1 MKILIVEDSLLQAT
15 QIQILLK
22 RYSVDEVYTAYNGED
37 AIELC
42 KQHRFDIAFCD
53 LQLPQIDGVTLLASP
68 EAQASI
74 QTVVILSAMADAAL
88 DSTKSMCNLIGYNEV
103 EAIPKPVDETHI
115 QRLLSTYKRTQTA
128 KSILPT
134 AVTLSE
140 QQTIEA
146 FEKEWFTNAY
156 QTQHSVEQ
164 STLIGVEVLARIMH
178 PELGLLTPFH
188 FMDALRQL
196 SLMDRLFFTVLEL
209 ALKDIS
215 SMRKPIHFAINI
227 EQSTL
232 KLEIADQVASLCNKY
247 KIEPSLLTL
256 EITEH
261 ETILLDAHCY
271 KNIAKLSMLGVG
283 LSVDDFGTGYA
294 SLSQLLSLPFTELK
308 VDRSFVNNISENKK
322 NQILTKACINLAEN
336 LGLSCIV
343 EGVEQQQ
350 DLEYLKTIGMTKY
363 QGFITSKPASF
374 SEFTSANNLKQ
385 T

>member
-294 SLSQLLSLPFTELK
+294 SLSQLSSLPFTELK
-308 VDRSFVNNISENKK
+308 VDRSFVNNISENKM

-374 SEFTSANNLKQ
+374 SEFTSANNLK
-385 T
+385 

>member
-215 SMRKPIHFAINI
+215 
-227 EQSTL
+227 
-232 KLEIADQVASLCNKY
+232 
-247 KIEPSLLTL
+247 
-256 EITEH
+256 
-261 ETILLDAHCY
+261 
-271 KNIAKLSMLGVG
+271 
-283 LSVDDFGTGYA
+283 
-294 SLSQLLSLPFTELK
+294 
-308 VDRSFVNNISENKK
+308 
-322 NQILTKACINLAEN
+322 
-336 LGLSCIV
+336 
-343 EGVEQQQ
+343 
-350 DLEYLKTIGMTKY
+350 
-363 QGFITSKPASF
+363 
-374 SEFTSANNLKQ
+374 
-385 T
+385 

>member
-294 SLSQLLSLPFTELK
+294 SLSQLSSLPFTELK

-374 SEFTSANNLKQ
+374 SEFTSANNLK
-385 T
+385 

>member
-22 RYSVDEVYTAYNGED
+22 RYSVDEIYTAYNGED

-53 LQLPQIDGVTLLASP
+53 LQLPQIDGVSLLASH
-68 EAQASI
+68 EAQGSI

-88 DSTKSMCNLIGYNEV
+88 DSTKSMCKLIGYNEV
-103 EAIPKPVDETHI
+103 EAIPKPVAEAHI
-115 QRLLSTYKRTQTA
+115 QRLLSSYKRIQTA
-128 KSILPT
+128 KSILP
-134 AVTLSE
+134 AEVKLNE
-140 QQTIEA
+140 QQTLEA
-146 FEKEWFTNAY
+146 FENEWFTNAY
-156 QTQHSVEQ
+156 QTQHDVEQ
-164 STLIGVEVLARIMH
+164 ATLVGVEVLARIMH

-188 FMDALRQL
+188 FMDTLRQL
-196 SLMDRLFFTVLEL
+196 GLMDRLFFTLLEL

-232 KLEIADQVASLCNKY
+232 KLEIADQVSSLCAKY
-247 KIEPSLLTL
+247 NIDPSLLTL

-294 SLSQLLSLPFTELK
+294 SLSQLSSLPFTELK

-363 QGFITSKPASF
+363 QGFIASKPASF
-374 SEFTSANNLKQ
+374 SEFTSVNNLK
-385 T
+385 

>member
-294 SLSQLLSLPFTELK
+294 SLSQLSSLPFTELK

-374 SEFTSANNLKQ
+374 SEFTSVNNLK
-385 T
+385 

>member
-53 LQLPQIDGVTLLASP
+53 LQLPQIDGVSLLASS
-68 EAQASI
+68 EAQGSI

-88 DSTKSMCNLIGYNEV
+88 DSTKSMCKLIGYNEV

-115 QRLLSTYKRTQTA
+115 QRLLSSYKRIQTA

-134 AVTLSE
+134 EVKLDE
-140 QQTIEA
+140 QQTIDA
-146 FEKEWFTNAY
+146 FDNEWFTNAY
-156 QTQHSVEQ
+156 QTQHDVEQ
-164 STLIGVEVLARIMH
+164 STLVGVEVLARIMH

-188 FMDALRQL
+188 FMDTLRQL
-196 SLMDRLFFTVLEL
+196 GLMDRLFFTVLEL

-232 KLEIADQVASLCNKY
+232 KLEIADQVANLCDKY
-247 KIEPSLLTL
+247 KIDPSLLTL

-294 SLSQLLSLPFTELK
+294 SLSQLSSLPFTELK

-374 SEFTSANNLKQ
+374 SEFTSVNNLK
-385 T
+385 

>member
-53 LQLPQIDGVTLLASP
+53 LQLPQIDGVSLLASS
-68 EAQASI
+68 EAQGSI

-88 DSTKSMCNLIGYNEV
+88 DSTKSMCKLIGYNEV

-115 QRLLSTYKRTQTA
+115 QRLLSSYKRIQTA

-134 AVTLSE
+134 EVKLDE

-146 FEKEWFTNAY
+146 FENEWFTNAY
-156 QTQHSVEQ
+156 QTQHDVEQ
-164 STLIGVEVLARIMH
+164 STLVGVEVLARIMH
-178 PELGLLTPFH
+178 PKLGLLTPFH
-188 FMDALRQL
+188 FMDTLRQL
-196 SLMDRLFFTVLEL
+196 GLMDRLFFTVLEL

-232 KLEIADQVASLCNKY
+232 KLEIADQVANLCDKY
-247 KIEPSLLTL
+247 KIDPSLLTL

-294 SLSQLLSLPFTELK
+294 SLSQLSSLPFTELK

-374 SEFTSANNLKQ
+374 SEFTSVNNLK
-385 T
+385 

>member
-1 MKILIVEDSLLQAT
+1 
-15 QIQILLK
+15 
-22 RYSVDEVYTAYNGED
+22 
-37 AIELC
+37 
-42 KQHRFDIAFCD
+42 
-53 LQLPQIDGVTLLASP
+53 
-68 EAQASI
+68 
-74 QTVVILSAMADAAL
+74 MADAAL
-88 DSTKSMCNLIGYNEV
+88 DSTKSMCKLIGYNEV

-115 QRLLSTYKRTQTA
+115 QRLLSSYKRIQTA

-134 AVTLSE
+134 EVKLDE

-146 FEKEWFTNAY
+146 FENKWFTNAY
-156 QTQHSVEQ
+156 QTQHDVEQ
-164 STLIGVEVLARIMH
+164 STLVGVEVLARIMH

-188 FMDALRQL
+188 FMDTLRQL
-196 SLMDRLFFTVLEL
+196 GLMDRLFFTVLEL

-232 KLEIADQVASLCNKY
+232 KLEIADQVASLCDKY
-247 KIEPSLLTL
+247 NIDPSLLTL

-294 SLSQLLSLPFTELK
+294 SLSQLSSLPFTELK

-363 QGFITSKPASF
+363 QGFIASKPASF
-374 SEFTSANNLKQ
+374 SEFTSVNNLK
-385 T
+385 

>member
-261 ETILLDAHCY
+261 ETIFLDAHCY

-294 SLSQLLSLPFTELK
+294 SLSQLSSLPFTELK

-374 SEFTSANNLKQ
+374 SEFTSANNLK
-385 T
+385 

>member
-53 LQLPQIDGVTLLASP
+53 LQLPQIDGVSLLASS
-68 EAQASI
+68 EAQGSI

-88 DSTKSMCNLIGYNEV
+88 DSTKSMCKLIGYNEV
-103 EAIPKPVDETHI
+103 EAIPKPVDEAHI
-115 QRLLSTYKRTQTA
+115 QRLLSSYKRIQTA

-134 AVTLSE
+134 EVKLDE
-140 QQTIEA
+140 QQTIDA
-146 FEKEWFTNAY
+146 FENEWFTNAY
-156 QTQHSVEQ
+156 QTQHNVEQ
-164 STLIGVEVLARIMH
+164 STLVGVEVLARIMH

-188 FMDALRQL
+188 FMDTLRQL
-196 SLMDRLFFTVLEL
+196 GLMDRLFFTVLEL

-232 KLEIADQVASLCNKY
+232 KLEIADQVANLCDKY
-247 KIEPSLLTL
+247 KIDPSLLTL

-294 SLSQLLSLPFTELK
+294 SLSQLSSLPFTELK

-374 SEFTSANNLKQ
+374 SEFTSVNNLK
-385 T
+385 

>member
-196 SLMDRLFFTVLEL
+196 GLMDRLFFTVLEL

-294 SLSQLLSLPFTELK
+294 SLSQLSSLPFTELK

-374 SEFTSANNLKQ
+374 SEFTSANNLK
-385 T
+385 

>member
-53 LQLPQIDGVTLLASP
+53 LQLPQIDGVSLLASS
-68 EAQASI
+68 EAQGSI

-88 DSTKSMCNLIGYNEV
+88 DSTKSMCKLIGYSEV

-115 QRLLSTYKRTQTA
+115 QRLLSSYKRIQTA

-134 AVTLSE
+134 EVKLDE
-140 QQTIEA
+140 QQTIDA
-146 FEKEWFTNAY
+146 FENEWFTNAY
-156 QTQHSVEQ
+156 QTQHDVEQ
-164 STLIGVEVLARIMH
+164 STLVGVEVLARIMH

-188 FMDALRQL
+188 FMDTLRQL
-196 SLMDRLFFTVLEL
+196 GLMDRLFFTVLEL

-232 KLEIADQVASLCNKY
+232 KLEIADQVASLCDKY
-247 KIEPSLLTL
+247 KIDPSLLTL

-294 SLSQLLSLPFTELK
+294 SLSQLSSLPFTELK

-374 SEFTSANNLKQ
+374 SEFTSVNNLK
-385 T
+385 

>member
-103 EAIPKPVDETHI
+103 EAILKPVDETHI

-209 ALKDIS
+209 TLKDIS

-261 ETILLDAHCY
+261 ETIFLDAHCY

-294 SLSQLLSLPFTELK
+294 SLSQLSSLPFTELK

-374 SEFTSANNLKQ
+374 SEFTSANNLK
-385 T
+385 

>member
-22 RYSVDEVYTAYNGED
+22 RYSVDKVYTAYNGED

-68 EAQASI
+68 EAQVSI

-178 PELGLLTPFH
+178 PELGLLTPFY

-294 SLSQLLSLPFTELK
+294 SLSQLSSLPFTELK

-374 SEFTSANNLKQ
+374 SEFTSANNLK
-385 T
+385 

>member
-53 LQLPQIDGVTLLASP
+53 LQLPQIDGVSLLASS
-68 EAQASI
+68 EAQGSI

-88 DSTKSMCNLIGYNEV
+88 DSTKSMCKLIGYNEV

-115 QRLLSTYKRTQTA
+115 QRLLSSYKRIQTA

-134 AVTLSE
+134 EVKLDE

-146 FEKEWFTNAY
+146 FENEWFTNAY
-156 QTQHSVEQ
+156 QTQHDVEQ
-164 STLIGVEVLARIMH
+164 STLLGVEVLARIMH

-188 FMDALRQL
+188 FMDTLRQL
-196 SLMDRLFFTVLEL
+196 GLMDRLFFTVLEL

-232 KLEIADQVASLCNKY
+232 KLEIADQVANLCDKY
-247 KIEPSLLTL
+247 KIDPSLLTL

-294 SLSQLLSLPFTELK
+294 SLSQLSSLPFTELK

-374 SEFTSANNLKQ
+374 SEFTSVNNLK
-385 T
+385 

>member
-68 EAQASI
+68 EAQVSI

-188 FMDALRQL
+188 FMDALRQFG
-196 SLMDRLFFTVLEL
+196 LMDRLFFTVLEL

-294 SLSQLLSLPFTELK
+294 SLSQLSSLPFTELK

-350 DLEYLKTIGMTKY
+350 DLEYLKAIGMTKY

-374 SEFTSANNLKQ
+374 SEFTSANNLK
-385 T
+385 

>member
-22 RYSVDEVYTAYNGED
+22 RYSVDEVYTTYNGED

-196 SLMDRLFFTVLEL
+196 GLMDRLFFTVLEL

-294 SLSQLLSLPFTELK
+294 SLSQLSSLPFTELK

-374 SEFTSANNLKQ
+374 SEFTSANNLK
-385 T
+385 

>member
-215 SMRKPIHFAINI
+215 SMRKPIDFAINI

-294 SLSQLLSLPFTELK
+294 SLSQLSSLPFTELK

-374 SEFTSANNLKQ
+374 SEFTSANNLK
-385 T
+385 

>member
-53 LQLPQIDGVTLLASP
+53 LQLPQIDGVSLLASS
-68 EAQASI
+68 EAQGSI

-88 DSTKSMCNLIGYNEV
+88 DSTRSMCKLIGYNEV

-115 QRLLSTYKRTQTA
+115 QRLLSSYKRIQTA

-134 AVTLSE
+134 EVKLDE
-140 QQTIEA
+140 QQTIDA
-146 FEKEWFTNAY
+146 FENEWFTNAY
-156 QTQHSVEQ
+156 QTQHDVEQ
-164 STLIGVEVLARIMH
+164 STLVGVEVLARIMH

-188 FMDALRQL
+188 FMDTLRQL
-196 SLMDRLFFTVLEL
+196 GLMDRLFFTVLEL

-232 KLEIADQVASLCNKY
+232 KLEIADQVANLCDKY
-247 KIEPSLLTL
+247 KIDPSLLTL

-294 SLSQLLSLPFTELK
+294 SLSQLSSLPFTELK

-374 SEFTSANNLKQ
+374 SEFTSVNNLK
-385 T
+385 

>member
-15 QIQILLK
+15 QIRILLK

-53 LQLPQIDGVTLLASP
+53 LQLPQIDGVSLLASP
-68 EAQASI
+68 EAQGSI

-88 DSTKSMCNLIGYNEV
+88 DSTKSMCKLIGYNEV

-115 QRLLSTYKRTQTA
+115 QRLLSSYKRIQTG

-134 AVTLSE
+134 EVKLDE

-146 FEKEWFTNAY
+146 FENEWFTNAY
-156 QTQHSVEQ
+156 QTQHDVEQ
-164 STLIGVEVLARIMH
+164 STLVGVEVLARIMH

-188 FMDALRQL
+188 FMDTLRQL
-196 SLMDRLFFTVLEL
+196 GLMHRLFFTVLEL

-232 KLEIADQVASLCNKY
+232 KLEIADQVASLCDKY
-247 KIEPSLLTL
+247 KIDPSLLTL

-294 SLSQLLSLPFTELK
+294 SLSQLSSLPFTELK

-374 SEFTSANNLKQ
+374 SEFTSVNNLK
-385 T
+385 

>member
-53 LQLPQIDGVTLLASP
+53 LQLPQIDGVTMLASP

-196 SLMDRLFFTVLEL
+196 GLMDRLFFTVLEL

-294 SLSQLLSLPFTELK
+294 SLSQLSSLPFTELK

-374 SEFTSANNLKQ
+374 SEFTSAHNLK
-385 T
+385 

>member
-178 PELGLLTPFH
+178 PEFGLLTPFH

-196 SLMDRLFFTVLEL
+196 GLMDRLFFTVLEL

-256 EITEH
+256 ELTEH

-271 KNIAKLSMLGVG
+271 KNIAKLNMLGVG

-294 SLSQLLSLPFTELK
+294 SLSQLSSLPFTELK

-374 SEFTSANNLKQ
+374 SEFTSANNLK
-385 T
+385 

>member
-42 KQHRFDIAFCD
+42 KKHRFDIAFCD
-53 LQLPQIDGVTLLASP
+53 LQLPQIDGVSLLASS
-68 EAQASI
+68 EAQGSI

-88 DSTKSMCNLIGYNEV
+88 DSTKSMCKLIGYNEV

-115 QRLLSTYKRTQTA
+115 QRLLSSYKRIQTA

-134 AVTLSE
+134 EVKLDE

-146 FEKEWFTNAY
+146 FENEWFTNAY
-156 QTQHSVEQ
+156 QTQHDVEQ
-164 STLIGVEVLARIMH
+164 STLVGVEVLARIMH

-188 FMDALRQL
+188 FMDTLRQL
-196 SLMDRLFFTVLEL
+196 GLMDRLFFTVLEL

-232 KLEIADQVASLCNKY
+232 KLEIADQVASLCDKY
-247 KIEPSLLTL
+247 KIDPSLLTL

-294 SLSQLLSLPFTELK
+294 SLSQLSSLPFTELK

-374 SEFTSANNLKQ
+374 SEFTSVNNLK
-385 T
+385 

>member
-53 LQLPQIDGVTLLASP
+53 LQLPQIDGVSLLASP
-68 EAQASI
+68 EAQGSI

-88 DSTKSMCNLIGYNEV
+88 DSTKSMCKLIGYSEV
-103 EAIPKPVDETHI
+103 EAIPKPVKEAHI
-115 QRLLSTYKRTQTA
+115 QRLISSYQRIQTA
-128 KSILPT
+128 ASIKPT
-134 AVTLSE
+134 EVTLDK
-140 QQTIEA
+140 QQAIKA
-146 FEKEWFTNAY
+146 FENEWFINAY
-156 QTQHSVEQ
+156 QSQHNVNNSA
-164 STLIGVEVLARIMH
+164 LIGVEVLARVMH

-188 FMDALRQL
+188 FMGTLRQL
-196 SLMDRLFFTVLEL
+196 RLMDRLFFTVLEL

-215 SMRKPIHFAINI
+215 TMLRPLPFSINI

-232 KLEIADQVASLCNKY
+232 KLEIADKVASLCNEY
-247 KIEPSLLTL
+247 NIDPSLLTL

-261 ETILLDAHCY
+261 ETVLLDAHCY

-294 SLSQLLSLPFTELK
+294 SLSQLSSLPFTELK
-308 VDRSFVNNISENKK
+308 VDRSFVNNIRENKK

-343 EGVEQQQ
+343 EGVEHQQ
-350 DLEYLKTIGMTKY
+350 DLAYLKTIGMTKY
-363 QGFITSKPASF
+363 QGFIASKPASF
-374 SEFTSANNLKQ
+374 AEFTSVNNLK
-385 T
+385 

>member
-68 EAQASI
+68 EAQVSI

-271 KNIAKLSMLGVG
+271 KNIAKLSMLGAG

-294 SLSQLLSLPFTELK
+294 SLSQLSSLPFTELK

-374 SEFTSANNLKQ
+374 SEFTSANNLK
-385 T
+385 

>member
-15 QIQILLK
+15 QIRILLK

-53 LQLPQIDGVTLLASP
+53 LQLPQIDGVSLLASS
-68 EAQASI
+68 EAQGSI

-88 DSTKSMCNLIGYNEV
+88 DSTKSMCKLIGYNEV

-115 QRLLSTYKRTQTA
+115 QRLLSSYKRIQTG

-134 AVTLSE
+134 EVKLDE

-146 FEKEWFTNAY
+146 FENEWFTNAY
-156 QTQHSVEQ
+156 QTQHDVEQ
-164 STLIGVEVLARIMH
+164 STLVGVEVLARIMH

-188 FMDALRQL
+188 FMDTLRQL
-196 SLMDRLFFTVLEL
+196 GLMHRLFFTVLEL

-232 KLEIADQVASLCNKY
+232 KLEIADQVASLCDKY
-247 KIEPSLLTL
+247 KIDPSLLTL

-294 SLSQLLSLPFTELK
+294 SLSQLSSLPFTELK

-374 SEFTSANNLKQ
+374 SEFTSVNNLK
-385 T
+385 

>member
-68 EAQASI
+68 EAQESI

-294 SLSQLLSLPFTELK
+294 SLSQLSSLPFTELK

-374 SEFTSANNLKQ
+374 SEFTSANNLK
-385 T
+385 

>member
-22 RYSVDEVYTAYNGED
+22 RYSVDEVYTTYNGED

-196 SLMDRLFFTVLEL
+196 GLMDRLFFTVLEL

-215 SMRKPIHFAINI
+215 SMRKPIHFAINT

-294 SLSQLLSLPFTELK
+294 SLSQLSSLPFTELK

-374 SEFTSANNLKQ
+374 SEFTSANNLK
-385 T
+385 

>member
-53 LQLPQIDGVTLLASP
+53 LQLPQIDGVSLLASS
-68 EAQASI
+68 EAQGSI

-88 DSTKSMCNLIGYNEV
+88 DSTKSMCKLIGYNEV

-115 QRLLSTYKRTQTA
+115 QRLLSSYKRIQTA

-134 AVTLSE
+134 EVKLDE

-146 FEKEWFTNAY
+146 FENGWFTNAY
-156 QTQHSVEQ
+156 QTQHDVEQ
-164 STLIGVEVLARIMH
+164 STLVGVEVLARIMH

-188 FMDALRQL
+188 FMDTLRQL
-196 SLMDRLFFTVLEL
+196 GLMDRLFFTVLEL

-232 KLEIADQVASLCNKY
+232 KLEIADQVASLCDKY
-247 KIEPSLLTL
+247 KIDPSLLTL

-294 SLSQLLSLPFTELK
+294 SLSQLSSLPFTELK
-308 VDRSFVNNISENKK
+308 VDRSFVNNISENHK

-363 QGFITSKPASF
+363 QGFISSKPASF
-374 SEFTSANNLKQ
+374 SEFTSANNLK
-385 T
+385 